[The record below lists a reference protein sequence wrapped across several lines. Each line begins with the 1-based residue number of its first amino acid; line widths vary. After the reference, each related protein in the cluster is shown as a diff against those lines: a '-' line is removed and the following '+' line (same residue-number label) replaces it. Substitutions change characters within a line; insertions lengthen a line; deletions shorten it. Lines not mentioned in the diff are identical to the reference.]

1 MKYQVQSHTAL
12 RKEMLAVARGE
23 KRAPKN
29 AAVTSF
35 ESVSTLLRLLTPDN
49 RALLATIRDKKPES
63 VAALAR
69 LCGRAQP
76 NVLRTLAKL
85 EAVGFVRYKLVKNR
99 KVPTTSVS
107 SFTIKIDPFSTNDR
121 VERAA

>member
-1 MKYQVQSHTAL
+1 MKYHVQSHAAL

-35 ESVSTLLRLLTPDN
+35 ESVSTLLRLLTPEN
-49 RALLATIRDKKPES
+49 RVLLATIRDKKPQS

-69 LCGRAQP
+69 FCGRAQP

-85 EAVGFVRYKLVKNR
+85 EAVGFVRFKLVKNR

-107 SFTIKIDPFSTNDR
+107 PFTIKIDPFSPNDR
-121 VERAA
+121 LERAA